1 MDKKELINL
10 GIKLIGGLIAVCL
23 IVIVVYWI
31 VKKTKNAATN
41 IKLTAEANAEID
53 TTKLTM
59 TPTQINNVVQ
69 KLKSGFYSGL
79 WGIAEDEEAIYEA
92 YEMLGSR
99 SDILSVEKE
108 FGVYKDMTLKE
119 HIYDLLS
126 EDEIAHIN
134 EIISSKNID
143 YKY

>member
-10 GIKLIGGLIAVCL
+10 GIKLIGGLIVVCL
-23 IVIVVYWI
+23 IFIVVYWV
-31 VKKTKNAATN
+31 VKKTKNVTTN

-53 TTKLTM
+53 ATKLTM
-59 TPTQINNVVQ
+59 TPTQINNIVS

-79 WGIAEDEEAIYEA
+79 FGTTEDEAAIYEA
-92 YEMLGSR
+92 YNMIGSR

-119 HIYDLLS
+119 HIYDLLD

>member
-10 GIKLIGGLIAVCL
+10 AIKLLGGLLVVCL
-23 IVIVVYWI
+23 IIIVVYWI
-31 VKKTKNAATN
+31 VNRTKNVTTN
-41 IKLTAEANAEID
+41 IKLAAEANAEID
-53 TTKLTM
+53 TSKLTM
-59 TPTQINNVVQ
+59 TTTQVNNVVS
-69 KLKSGFYSGL
+69 KLKSAFYSGL
-79 WGIAEDEEAIYEA
+79 FGATEDEDAIYKA

-99 SDILSVEKE
+99 SDLLTVEKE

-119 HIYDLLS
+119 HIYELLD

-134 EIISSKNID
+134 EILSAKNID

>member
-10 GIKLIGGLIAVCL
+10 GIKLLGGLIAVCL

-79 WGIAEDEEAIYEA
+79 FGTTEDEAAIYEA
-92 YEMLGSR
+92 YNMIGSR

-119 HIYDLLS
+119 HIYDLLD

-134 EIISSKNID
+134 EIIASKNID

>member
-10 GIKLIGGLIAVCL
+10 GIKLIGVLIVVCL

-31 VKKTKNAATN
+31 VKKTKNVTTN

-79 WGIAEDEEAIYEA
+79 FGTTEDEAAIYEA
-92 YEMLGSR
+92 YNMIGSR

-119 HIYDLLS
+119 HIYDLLD

-134 EIISSKNID
+134 EIIASKNID

>member
-10 GIKLIGGLIAVCL
+10 GIKLIGGLIVVCL

-31 VKKTKNAATN
+31 VKKTKNVTTN
-41 IKLTAEANAEID
+41 IKLNAEANAEID
-53 TTKLTM
+53 PAKVTM
-59 TPTQINNVVQ
+59 PVTQVNNIVS
-69 KLKSGFYSGL
+69 KLKSAFYSGL
-79 WGIAEDEEAIYEA
+79 WGMTEDEEAIYEA
-92 YEMLGSR
+92 FEMVGSR
-99 SDILSVEKE
+99 SDVLTVEKE

-134 EIISSKNID
+134 EIIASKNID